1 MNVTLPNGKVI
12 ENVPEGTSKEEIKL
26 KAIEAGLATEADF
39 PQEQTQPMLPN
50 LTGALERTG
59 QRLSALSG
67 TPEERAA
74 GLQPG
79 IPKAVSELMVS
90 TGDILTSGVKDIIPE
105 FTTDLA
111 KEGIKTVA
119 PVFEVVIEPVVRLGN
134 LLSESPVASKAVEVA
149 RTGLDS
155 YNTWKEESPENAAM
169 GRELESLIDVTLLA
183 TPATKVKP
191 ILPIDLGRSVA
202 RKADDLGRSVAR
214 KGRQQ
219 SITARQKALEKV
231 ITPLSGFGEGTTST
245 EGFLGRATYT
255 LSPDENETVRV
266 LSKIK
271 KLKPSD
277 TMRNMYNVL
286 KDDIATKGNR
296 IKVGIIEAGDP
307 EVDIDS
313 LIRNIRQAYSSQIKQ
328 KDFIN
333 IEGKQKRLDEILE
346 GFRRVV
352 GEKPTASKV
361 FETRKDLDQQLKTR
375 EYDADA
381 DIAEAYKAARR
392 VISEN
397 IHDTLQETLSTGGV
411 RATLKKQMPSIKHPE
426 WTPKVKLKEL
436 LREQHLTYRALDEID
451 IKRQVEAPTAVGRTL
466 QNLKRIGAPPPPV
479 NILGQAVAAK
489 YIANTMANPAAG
501 ALFGT
506 GIGVGALYGLGKA
519 AVSGPTKKA
528 LGQLI
533 QSTDK
538 ALRTVKM
545 APEMAAQLKL
555 DRAYLASL
563 LKEPEQV
570 EQVEQEKE
578 EIGEP

>member
-12 ENVPEGTSKEEIKL
+12 ENVPEGTSKEEIKR
-26 KAIEAGLATEADF
+26 KAIAAGFATEADF
-39 PQEQTQPMLPN
+39 PQEQPQPALPN
-50 LTGALERTG
+50 LSGAFERTG

-74 GLQPG
+74 GIQPG

-90 TGDILTSGVKDIIPE
+90 TGDILASGVKDLIPE
-105 FTTDLA
+105 FTIDLA

-119 PVFEVVIEPVVRLGN
+119 PVFEVIIEPAVRLGN
-134 LLSESPVASKAVEVA
+134 LLSESSVASKAVEVA
-149 RTGLDS
+149 RTGEDS
-155 YNTWKEESPENAAM
+155 YNAWKEESPENAAM
-169 GRELESLIDVTLLA
+169 GRELESLIDVSLLA

-191 ILPIDLGRSVA
+191 IIPIDLGRSI
-202 RKADDLGRSVAR
+202 AR

-219 SITARQKALEKV
+219 SITARQDALEKV
-231 ITPLSGFGEGTTST
+231 ITPLSGFGEGKTST
-245 EGFLGRATYT
+245 GGIFGKAEYT
-255 LSPDENETVRV
+255 LSPDEKETVRV

-277 TMRNMYNVL
+277 TMRNIYNVL
-286 KDDIATKGNR
+286 EDDIASKGNR

-307 EVDIDS
+307 EVDMDS
-313 LIRNIRQAYSSQIKQ
+313 LIRNIRQKYSDILNTEE
-328 KDFIN
+328 FIG
-333 IEGKQKRLDEILE
+333 IEGKQKRLEDTLA

-352 GEKPTASKV
+352 GDTPTASKV
-361 FETRKDLDQQLKTR
+361 FEARKKLDQKLKTR

-381 DIAEAYKAARR
+381 DIAEGYKAARR
-392 VISEN
+392 IISEN
-397 IHDTLQETLSTGGV
+397 IHDTLQETLSTGGI

-436 LREQHLTYRALDEID
+436 LREQHLTYRALDEVD
-451 IKRQVEAPTAVGRTL
+451 IKRQVEAPTAVGRTI
-466 QNLKRIGAPPPPV
+466 QNLKRIGAPAPPV
-479 NILGQAVAAK
+479 GMIGQAVAAK
-489 YIANTMANPAAG
+489 YAANTMASPAAG

-506 GIGVGALYGLGKA
+506 GIGLGAIYGLGKA

-533 QSTDK
+533 QSTDN

-545 APEMAAQLKL
+545 TPEMAAQLKL

-570 EQVEQEKE
+570 EQAAQEEEEQ
-578 EIGEP
+578 GGR

>member
-12 ENVPEGTSKEEIKL
+12 ENVPEGTSKEEIKR
-26 KAIEAGLATEADF
+26 KAIAAGFATEADF
-39 PQEQTQPMLPN
+39 PQEQPQPSLSN
-50 LTGALERTG
+50 LSGAFERTG

-74 GLQPG
+74 GVQPG
-79 IPKAVSELMVS
+79 IPKAVSELAVS
-90 TGDILTSGVKDIIPE
+90 TGDILASGVKDLIPE
-105 FTTDLA
+105 FTIDLA
-111 KEGIKTVA
+111 KEGIKAVA
-119 PVFEVVIEPVVRLGN
+119 PVFEVVIEPAVRLGN
-134 LLSESPVASKAVEVA
+134 LLSESPAASKAVEIA

-155 YNTWKEESPENAAM
+155 YNAWKEESVENAAI
-169 GRELESLIDVTLLA
+169 GRELESLIDVSLLA
-183 TPATKVKP
+183 APATKVQP
-191 ILPIDLGRSVA
+191 ILPIDLGRSIA
-202 RKADDLGRSVAR
+202 KKADDLGRSVAR

-219 SITARQKALEKV
+219 SITARQNALGKV
-231 ITPLSGFGEGTTST
+231 ITPLSGFGEGKTST
-245 EGFLGRATYT
+245 GGIFGKAEYT
-255 LSPDENETVRV
+255 LSPDEQETVRV

-277 TMRNMYNVL
+277 TMRNIYNVL
-286 KDDIATKGNR
+286 VDDIASKGNR

-307 EVDIDS
+307 EVDMDS
-313 LIRNIRQAYSSQIKQ
+313 LIRNIRQQYSDILNTEE
-328 KDFIN
+328 FIN
-333 IEGKQKRLDEILE
+333 IEGKQKRLEDTLA

-352 GEKPTASKV
+352 GDKPTASKV
-361 FETRKDLDQQLKTR
+361 FEARKKLDQKLKTR

-381 DIAEAYKAARR
+381 DIAEGYKAARR
-392 VISEN
+392 IISEN
-397 IHDTLQETLSTGGV
+397 IHNTLQETLSTGGI

-436 LREQHLTYRALDEID
+436 LREQHLTYRALDEVD
-451 IKRQVEAPTAVGRTL
+451 TKRQVEAPTAVGRTI
-466 QNLKRIGAPPPPV
+466 QNLKRIGAPAPPV
-479 NILGQAVAAK
+479 GMIGQAVAAK
-489 YIANTMANPAAG
+489 YAANTMASPAAG

-506 GIGVGALYGLGKA
+506 GIGLGALYGLGKT

-533 QSTDK
+533 RSTDN

-570 EQVEQEKE
+570 EQEAQEEEEQ
-578 EIGEP
+578 GGR

>member
-12 ENVPEGTSKEEIKL
+12 ENVPEGTSKEEIKR
-26 KAIEAGLATEADF
+26 KAIAAGFATEADF
-39 PQEQTQPMLPN
+39 PQEQPQPMLPN

-90 TGDILTSGVKDIIPE
+90 TGDILASGVKDIIPE
-105 FTTDLA
+105 FTIDLA

-119 PVFEVVIEPVVRLGN
+119 PVFEVIIEPAVRLGN
-134 LLSESPVASKAVEVA
+134 LLSESSVASKAVEVA
-149 RTGLDS
+149 RTGEDS
-155 YNTWKEESPENAAM
+155 YNAWKEESPENAAM
-169 GRELESLIDVTLLA
+169 GRELESLIDVSLLA

-191 ILPIDLGRSVA
+191 IIPIDLGRSI
-202 RKADDLGRSVAR
+202 AR

-219 SITARQKALEKV
+219 SITARQDALEKV
-231 ITPLSGFGEGTTST
+231 ITPLSGFGEGKTST
-245 EGFLGRATYT
+245 GGIFGKAEYT
-255 LSPDENETVRV
+255 LSPDEKETVRV

-277 TMRNMYNVL
+277 TMRNIYNVL
-286 KDDIATKGNR
+286 EDDIASKGNR

-307 EVDIDS
+307 EVDMDS
-313 LIRNIRQAYSSQIKQ
+313 LIRNIRQKYSDILNTEE
-328 KDFIN
+328 FIG
-333 IEGKQKRLDEILE
+333 IEGKQKRLEDTLA

-352 GEKPTASKV
+352 GDTPTASKV
-361 FETRKDLDQQLKTR
+361 FEARKKLDQKLKTR

-381 DIAEAYKAARR
+381 DIAEGYKAARR
-392 VISEN
+392 IISEN
-397 IHDTLQETLSTGGV
+397 IHDTLQETLSTGGI

-436 LREQHLTYRALDEID
+436 LREQHLTYRALDEVD
-451 IKRQVEAPTAVGRTL
+451 IKRQVEAPTAVGRTI
-466 QNLKRIGAPPPPV
+466 QNLKRIGAPAPPV
-479 NILGQAVAAK
+479 GMIGQAVAAK
-489 YIANTMANPAAG
+489 YAANTMASPAAG

-506 GIGVGALYGLGKA
+506 GIGLGAIYGLGKA

-533 QSTDK
+533 QSTDN

-545 APEMAAQLKL
+545 TPEMAAQLKL

-570 EQVEQEKE
+570 EQAAQEEEEQ
-578 EIGEP
+578 GGR

>member
-90 TGDILTSGVKDIIPE
+90 TGDILASGVKDIIPE
-105 FTTDLA
+105 FTIDLA

-169 GRELESLIDVTLLA
+169 GRELESLIDVSLLA

-328 KDFIN
+328 EDFIN

-570 EQVEQEKE
+570 EQVEQEEE